1 MKNKKI
7 IYIILL
13 ITLIVILIF
22 IILLKSG
29 KEKKSSEITR
39 EIKPVYGDIQI
50 YISTTGDVQPQN
62 RLEIKPQ
69 ISGRIE
75 KVLVNEGDKVRT
87 GQVLAW
93 MSSTERAALLDS
105 ARAQGKDVLKYWE
118 EAYKPMPLVAPI
130 YGEVIVRNIEPGQT
144 VSVADSVI
152 VLSDRLIVEA
162 QVDETDIGK
171 IKLKQRANITL
182 DAYPDIKVGGRVDKI
197 SYESTIVNNV
207 TIYKV
212 DIVPDKVPSVFRS
225 GMSANVDI
233 LTLDREH
240 VITIPSEAV
249 IQNHKGNFVL
259 LEKNG
264 EKELTPVNLGATD
277 EKIIEIISGVS
288 TNDKVLITTQKF
300 IPPQNA
306 AKQATS
312 PFLPQRRR
320 QR

>member
-1 MKNKKI
+1 MKNKNI

-13 ITLIVILIF
+13 IIIFVTIFF
-22 IILLKSG
+22 IIQSG
-29 KEKKSSEITR
+29 NKKETKETIT
-39 EIKPVYGDIQI
+39 IINPTYNNIQVF
-50 YISTTGDVQPQN
+50 ISTTGDVQPQN

-75 KVLVNEGDKVRT
+75 KVLVHEGDKVRA

-105 ARAQGKDVLKYWE
+105 ARAQGKEALKYWE
-118 EAYKPMPLVAPI
+118 DAYKPIPLVAPI
-130 YGEVIVRNIEPGQT
+130 NGEVIVRNIEPGQT
-144 VSVADSVI
+144 VSMSDSVI

-171 IKLKQRANITL
+171 IKVNQKANISL

-233 LTLDREH
+233 LTLDRQH

-264 EKELTPVNLGATD
+264 KKELQHINLGATD
-277 EKIIEIISGVS
+277 DKIIEITSGLS

-306 AKQATS
+306 KQSTS